1 MSAAREK
8 IAIVTDSTAD
18 LGPAAAE
25 SYGISVLP
33 LHVVYSEGSYRDGVD
48 ITPDEISARLE
59 REIPTT
65 SAPSPQEAIDLLTG
79 LRQRGFTH
87 ALAIHISGAVSR
99 TLDTVRLAAEEVSGL
114 ATAVIDS
121 RAVSMAMGFVAVEAA
136 RLAAQG
142 KTTFAELVERVKAT
156 VPHSNIFCV
165 LKTLEYFRR
174 GGRIGAVAA
183 AVAGALNIKP
193 IISMKEGAFY
203 APQRVRGRKESLEA
217 LFGMVREAVVS
228 GANRVAVIHWDALEE
243 AQALC
248 ERLKSLPGLSDP
260 FFGRL
265 GTVLGVHGGP
275 GTVGICVA
283 RV

>member
-1 MSAAREK
+1 MSTARER

-18 LGPAAAE
+18 LDPAAAA
-25 SYGISVLP
+25 SWGISVLP
-33 LHVVYSEGSYRDGVD
+33 LYVVYSEGSYRDGVD
-48 ITPDEISARLE
+48 ITADEIGARLE

-65 SAPSPQEAIDLLTG
+65 SAASPQEAIGLLTG
-79 LRQRGFTH
+79 LRDRGFTH
-87 ALAIHISGAVSR
+87 AIAIHISGALSR
-99 TLDTVRLAAEEVSGL
+99 TLDAVRLAAEEVSGFT
-114 ATAVIDS
+114 TAVVDS

-142 KTTFAELVERVKAT
+142 KTTFAELVHRVKAM

-183 AVAGALNIKP
+183 AVAGILSIKP
-193 IISMKEGAFY
+193 IISMKEGVFY
-203 APQRVRGRKESLEA
+203 AAQRVRGRRESLEA
-217 LFGMVREAVVS
+217 LFEMVREAVAS
-228 GANRVAVIHWDALEE
+228 GANRVAVIHWDAAEE
-243 AQALC
+243 AQALR
-248 ERLKSLPGLSDP
+248 ERLRSLPGLAEP
-260 FFGRL
+260 LLGRL

-275 GTVGICVA
+275 GTVGMCVA